1 MLINIIVTCADP
13 RCIPENIFQLQTG
26 EAVVM
31 RVAGGNAQ
39 YVLNHILSIDSLV
52 NFKEAIIVQHTG
64 MCFDWRISFSG

>member
-1 MLINIIVTCADP
+1 MQMLINITVTCADP
-13 RCIPENIFQLQTG
+13 RCIPEKIFQLQTG

-64 MCFDWRISFSG
+64 M